1 MRTKLPLMV
10 ALSMA
15 WAAVAHGQTSNDFE
29 QSVRAAMAPSLA
41 KQRASVQKQVASISQ
56 PGFQPGQL
64 ASSAFFDQSPPETA
78 SVFAECDAMPTGDL
92 DKLIAKAAQKE
103 QVDADLIRAVVEQES
118 GAHPCA
124 ISFRGAQG
132 LMQLMPGTADE
143 LGVADPLD
151 PEQNIEGGA
160 KFLKQLLARYDG
172 DVSLALSAYNAGPG
186 RVDEE
191 GGIPPIP
198 ETLNYVFDI
207 LRRLERKQ
215 APTTPNPINPINR

>member
-1 MRTKLPLMV
+1 MGTRLLLIV
-10 ALSMA
+10 ALSTV
-15 WAAVAHGQTSNDFE
+15 WAVAAQGQAPAGFE

-56 PGFQPGQL
+56 P
-64 ASSAFFDQSPPETA
+64 ASKSFFDQPLAETA
-78 SVFAECDAMPTGDL
+78 AVFAECDAMPTGDL
-92 DKLIAKAAQKE
+92 DKLIAKAARKE

-124 ISFRGAQG
+124 ISYRGAQG
-132 LMQLMPGTADE
+132 LMQLMPATADE
-143 LGVADPLD
+143 LGVDDPLD
-151 PEQNIEGGA
+151 PEQNVEGGA
-160 KFLKQLLARYDG
+160 KFLKQMLTRYDG
-172 DVSLALSAYNAGPG
+172 DISLALSAYNAGPG

-207 LRRLERKQ
+207 LRKLDRKP
-215 APTTPNPINPINR
+215 ASTTPNPSTLTNPINP